1 METRSVALSPLSQHS
16 SSFRLD
22 GKVAVITGAGSGI
35 GRAIA
40 ERFAR
45 AGAAVHILDHN
56 EQSGS
61 ATATEIRSAGGDAES
76 YACDVGDQASVK
88 RVFEKL
94 AGQGAFQ
101 ILVNNA
107 GISHIGTVETTTEAD
122 FDRLFRVNVKGI
134 YNCIFAAIGHMKVTG
149 GGVILNMASI
159 AGSAALADRFAYSMT
174 KGAVVAMT
182 YSVAKDYLA
191 YKIRCNCI
199 SPARVHTPFVD
210 GYLSK
215 NYPGRE
221 EEMFRVLSASQ
232 PIGRMGKPEE
242 VAALALFL
250 CSDEAAFITG
260 ADYPI
265 DGGFF
270 NLRG

>member
-1 METRSVALSPLSQHS
+1 MEAGSLALSGASQHRDA
-16 SSFRLD
+16 FRLD
-22 GKVAVITGAGSGI
+22 GKVAVVTGAASGI

-40 ERFAR
+40 RRFAQQ
-45 AGAAVHILDHN
+45 GAAVRIIDL
-56 EQSGS
+56 EES
-61 ATATEIRSAGGDAES
+61 AAKAAGQEIVESGGDARA
-76 YACDVGDQASVK
+76 YACDVSDQASAK
-88 RVFEKL
+88 QVFDKL
-94 AGQGAFQ
+94 ARQERLD

-107 GISHIGTVETTTEAD
+107 GVSHIGTVETTTEAD
-122 FDRLFRVNVKGI
+122 FDRLFRINVKGV
-134 YNCIFAAIGHMKVTG
+134 YNCIYAAIGQMKSQG

-159 AGSAALADRFAYSMT
+159 AGTAALADRFAYSMS

-191 YKIRCNCI
+191 HKIRCNCI

-210 GYLSK
+210 GYLRK

-221 EEMFRVLSASQ
+221 QEMFQKLAASQ
-232 PIGRMGKPEE
+232 PIGRMGEPGE

-250 CSDEAAFITG
+250 CSDEAGFITG
-260 ADYPI
+260 TDYPI

>member
-1 METRSVALSPLSQHS
+1 VSPAPSRSSA
-16 SSFRLD
+16 FRLD
-22 GKVAVITGAGSGI
+22 GKVAAITGAGSGI

-40 ERFAR
+40 KRFAQE
-45 AGAAVHILDHN
+45 GAAVRIVDLN
-56 EQSGS
+56 EKSG
-61 ATATEIRSAGGDAES
+61 AAAAEEIVKSGGDAKA
-76 YACDVGDQASVK
+76 YTCDVSDQAAAKV
-88 RVFEKL
+88 VFDKIASESRL
-94 AGQGAFQ
+94 D
-101 ILVNNA
+101 IVVNNA
-107 GISHIGTVETTTEAD
+107 GVSHIGTVETTTEAD
-122 FDRLFRVNVKGI
+122 FDRIFLVNVKGV
-134 YNCIFAAIGHMKVTG
+134 YNCLQAAIGHMKAR

-159 AGSAALADRFAYSMT
+159 AGTAALADRFAYSMS

-191 YKIRCNCI
+191 HKIRCNCI

-210 GYLSK
+210 GYLKK

-221 EEMFRVLSASQ
+221 KEMFRALSASQ
-232 PIGRMGKPEE
+232 PIGRMGEPQE

-260 ADYPI
+260 TDYPI

>member
-1 METRSVALSPLSQHS
+1 
-16 SSFRLD
+16 
-22 GKVAVITGAGSGI
+22 VAVVTGAGSGI

-40 ERFAR
+40 LRFAVE
-45 AGAAVHILDHN
+45 GAVVRVVDIDEKAARGTVEEITAA
-56 EQSGS
+56 EAS
-61 ATATEIRSAGGDAES
+61 ASAHS
-76 YACDVGDQASVK
+76 CDVSNQKSVDELF
-88 RVFEKL
+88 RKL
-94 AGQGAFQ
+94 AAEGPLN

-107 GISHIGTVETTTEAD
+107 GISHIGTVESTNEAD
-122 FDRLFRVNVKGI
+122 FGRVFQVNVKGI
-134 YNCIFAAIGHMKVTG
+134 YNCLHAGVGHLKAN

-159 AGSAALADRFAYSMT
+159 AGSSGLADRFAYSMS
-174 KGAVVAMT
+174 KGAVIAMT
-182 YSVAKDYLA
+182 YSVARDYLA
-191 YKIRCNCI
+191 HNIRCNCI

-210 GYLSK
+210 GYLKK

-221 EEMFRVLSASQ
+221 DEMFKVLSAAQ

-250 CSDEAAFITG
+250 CSDEAGFITG
-260 ADYPI
+260 VDYSL

>member
-1 METRSVALSPLSQHS
+1 MR
-16 SSFRLD
+16 
-22 GKVAVITGAGSGI
+22 
-35 GRAIA
+35 
-40 ERFAR
+40 
-45 AGAAVHILDHN
+45 ILDFDEN
-56 EQSGS
+56 AGNAAAQEI
-61 ATATEIRSAGGDAES
+61 TASGGDAKA
-76 YACDVGDQASVK
+76 YVCDVSDQA
-88 RVFEKL
+88 RTREVFDRL
-94 AGQGAFQ
+94 ARHERLD

-107 GISHIGTVETTTEAD
+107 GVSHIGTVETTTEAD
-122 FDRLFRVNVKGI
+122 FDRVFRINVKGV
-134 YNCIFAAIGHMKVTG
+134 YNCTYAAIGHMTSRG

-159 AGSAALADRFAYSMT
+159 AGTAALADRFAYSMS

-191 YKIRCNCI
+191 HKIRCNCI

-210 GYLSK
+210 GYLRK

-221 EEMFRVLSASQ
+221 QEMFQKLSAAQ
-232 PIGRMGKPEE
+232 PIGRMGEPEE

-250 CSDEAAFITG
+250 CSDEAGFITG
-260 ADYPI
+260 TDYPL

>member
-1 METRSVALSPLSQHS
+1 
-16 SSFRLD
+16 
-22 GKVAVITGAGSGI
+22 VITGAGSGI

-40 ERFAR
+40 QRFGQQ
-45 AGAAVHILDHN
+45 GAAVRILDLD
-56 EQSGS
+56 EKAGKAVAQEIAASGS
-61 ATATEIRSAGGDAES
+61 DAK
-76 YACDVGDQASVK
+76 AFGCDVSDQSSAK
-88 RVFEKL
+88 GVFDKL
-94 AGQGAFQ
+94 ARQGRLD

-107 GISHIGTVETTTEAD
+107 GVSHIGTVETTSEAD
-122 FDRLFRVNVKGI
+122 FDRLFRINVKGV
-134 YNCIFAAIGHMKVTG
+134 YNCTYAAIGHMKSQS

-159 AGSAALADRFAYSMT
+159 AGTAALADRFAYSMS

-191 YKIRCNCI
+191 HKIRCNCI

-210 GYLSK
+210 GYLRK

-221 EEMFRVLSASQ
+221 QEMFQKLSASQ

-260 ADYPI
+260 TDYPI